1 MEDYF
6 MISKERRF
14 YVDIMA
20 VHPEVTGSCNL
31 VIVKQPDNST
41 VKFVVDCGLFQER
54 QYSKNNEVLPFNP
67 ANIDFCLV
75 THNHVEHT
83 GRLPFLVNKGYDKE
97 IYMSKTTAKLLPL
110 ALEDSYRVLKD
121 VAKRQNHPSLYNE
134 GDVTQTI
141 KLVHGCNYE
150 ETIQICPNIK
160 ATFFRN
166 GHLMGATSI
175 LVQIASDGYEDINLF
190 FTGDYNNKNM
200 FFDVPELPKWVVELP
215 LTVIQESTYGNM
227 ESREITK
234 CFAENVLKSI
244 NKGGT
249 VVAPVFSLGRAQEIL
264 YEIKCMQENCQLS
277 VKVPIFLD
285 GKLTIRYTNMY
296 IKDGLDIKEEMWNFL
311 PENLIFVDRTSRA
324 EILESEEA
332 KIILTSS
339 GMGSYGPA
347 QEYIPEY
354 LTRENALIHF
364 TGYTTEGTLGARLK
378 EAEVGTP
385 VQIGGTLV
393 KKRAQVEYTTE
404 YSAHAKADEMIDFL
418 KKFKHL
424 KLVLVNH
431 GEANT
436 KQIFA
441 ERIIN
446 EVDTERVG
454 ILGSGYFFRV
464 NHEGLIK
471 SLSTKFE

>member
-1 MEDYF
+1 MG
-6 MISKERRF
+6 SKDRL
-14 YVDIMA
+14 YADIMA

-54 QYSKNNEVLPFNP
+54 QYSKNNESLPFIP
-67 ANIDFCLV
+67 ANIDFCMV
-75 THNHVEHT
+75 THNHVDHV
-83 GRLPFLVNKGYDKE
+83 GRLPFMVNKGFDKE
-97 IYMSKTTAKLLPL
+97 IYMTETTAKLLPL
-110 ALEDSYRVLKD
+110 ALEDSHKVLRD
-121 VAKRQNHPSLYNE
+121 VAKRQNHSPLYSE
-134 GDVTQTI
+134 ADVSQTMRLI
-141 KLVHGCNYE
+141 HPCKYN
-150 ETIQICPNIK
+150 ETIQIRPNIK
-160 ATFFRN
+160 ATFFMN
-166 GHLMGATSI
+166 GHLMGASSI
-175 LVQIASDGYEDINLF
+175 LVQISWEGYETINLF
-190 FTGDYNNKNM
+190 FSGDYSNKNM
-200 FFDVPELPKWVVELP
+200 FFDVPDLPDWVLELP
-215 LTVIQESTYGNM
+215 LTLVQESTYGDM
-227 ESREITK
+227 DSYEVTS
-234 CFAENVLKSI
+234 CFKQNVLKCLEH
-244 NKGGT
+244 GGT
-249 VVAPVFSLGRAQEIL
+249 VVAPVFSLGRSQEIL
-264 YEIKCMQENCQLS
+264 YEVKCMQDDGSLDVN
-277 VKVPIFLD
+277 VPIYFD
-285 GKLTIRYTNMY
+285 GKLGIRYTMLY
-296 IKDGLDIKEEMWNFL
+296 LKDGLDIKEDMKNFL
-311 PENLIFVDRTSRA
+311 PKNLTFVDKANRDEVLTSTMP
-324 EILESEEA
+324 
-332 KIILTSS
+332 KIILTTS

-347 QEYIPEY
+347 QVYIPEY
-354 LTRENALIHF
+354 LTRRNSLIHF

-378 EAEVGTP
+378 EAEVGTA

-393 KKRAQVEYTTE
+393 KKYAQVEYTTE

>member
-31 VIVKQPDNST
+31 IIVKQPDNST

-75 THNHVEHT
+75 THNHVDHT
-83 GRLPFLVNKGYDKE
+83 GRLPFLVN
-97 IYMSKTTAKLLPL
+97 
-110 ALEDSYRVLKD
+110 
-121 VAKRQNHPSLYNE
+121 N
-134 GDVTQTI
+134 
-141 KLVHGCNYE
+141 
-150 ETIQICPNIK
+150 
-160 ATFFRN
+160 
-166 GHLMGATSI
+166 
-175 LVQIASDGYEDINLF
+175 GYENINLF

-227 ESREITK
+227 ESSEITK

-311 PENLIFVDRTSRA
+311 PENLTFVDRTSRA

-347 QEYIPEY
+347 QVYIPEY

-364 TGYTTEGTLGARLK
+364 TGYTAEGTLGARLK

-424 KLVLVNH
+424 ELVLVNH
-431 GEANT
+431 GEADT

-446 EVDTERVG
+446 EVDTDRVG
-454 ILGSGYFFRV
+454 ILGCGYFFRV
-464 NHEGLIK
+464 NHDGLVK
-471 SLSTKFE
+471 SMSTKFE

>member
-1 MEDYF
+1 

-31 VIVKQPDNST
+31 IIVKQPDNST

-75 THNHVEHT
+75 THNHVDHT
-83 GRLPFLVNKGYDKE
+83 GRVPFLVNKGYDKE

-141 KLVHGCNYE
+141 KLVHGCDYE
-150 ETIQICPNIK
+150 ETIQIRPNIK

-175 LVQIASDGYEDINLF
+175 LVQIASDGYENINLF

-227 ESREITK
+227 NPARLLSALPKT
-234 CFAENVLKSI
+234 CLKAS
-244 NKGGT
+244 
-249 VVAPVFSLGRAQEIL
+249 
-264 YEIKCMQENCQLS
+264 
-277 VKVPIFLD
+277 
-285 GKLTIRYTNMY
+285 
-296 IKDGLDIKEEMWNFL
+296 IKEALWLHLYFL
-311 PENLIFVDRTSRA
+311 LDERKKSCMRLNA
-324 EILESEEA
+324 CK
-332 KIILTSS
+332 KIVS
-339 GMGSYGPA
+339 
-347 QEYIPEY
+347 
-354 LTRENALIHF
+354 
-364 TGYTTEGTLGARLK
+364 
-378 EAEVGTP
+378 
-385 VQIGGTLV
+385 
-393 KKRAQVEYTTE
+393 
-404 YSAHAKADEMIDFL
+404 
-418 KKFKHL
+418 
-424 KLVLVNH
+424 
-431 GEANT
+431 
-436 KQIFA
+436 
-441 ERIIN
+441 
-446 EVDTERVG
+446 
-454 ILGSGYFFRV
+454 
-464 NHEGLIK
+464 
-471 SLSTKFE
+471 